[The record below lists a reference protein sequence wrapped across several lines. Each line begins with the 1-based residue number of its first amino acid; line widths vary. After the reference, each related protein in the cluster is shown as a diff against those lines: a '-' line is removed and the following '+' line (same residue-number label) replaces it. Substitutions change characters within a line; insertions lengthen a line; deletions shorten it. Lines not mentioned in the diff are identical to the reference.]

1 MSAGKRPYKR
11 RQFYVKK
18 GFQFRFIVKFCILVF
33 LGTLFST
40 GLLFFFSQGT
50 LTSSFHDSRLVI
62 ETTALAVLPA
72 VLYTNL
78 ITLIL
83 ITVGT
88 VVVTLFISHK
98 IAGPLFRFEQELKEI
113 AEGDLTTSIRLREKD
128 QISDVA
134 EGLNRT
140 VAALRAKVLS
150 IQSDVKHLLELT
162 PEQNKPE
169 TMGEGLKKLHD
180 KIGCLF
186 KT

>member
-1 MSAGKRPYKR
+1 MSAAKHPYKR

-18 GFQFRFIVKFCILVF
+18 GFQFRFILKFCILVA
-33 LGTLFST
+33 LGILFST
-40 GLLFFFSQGT
+40 GLLLFFSQGT
-50 LTSSFHDSRLVI
+50 LTSSFQDSRLVI
-62 ETTALAVLPA
+62 ETTSTAVLPA

-98 IAGPLFRFEQELKEI
+98 IAGPLFRFEQELKRI
-113 AEGDLTTSIRLREKD
+113 AEGDLTTKIRLRKRD

-134 EGLNRT
+134 ESLNGA
-140 VAALRAKVLS
+140 VSALREKVLT
-150 IQSDVKHLLELT
+150 IQSDIEQLLELP
-162 PEQNKPE
+162 PEQSKPE
-169 TMGEGLKKLHD
+169 TIAEGLKQLQH
-180 KIGCLF
+180 KIGSLF

>member
-1 MSAGKRPYKR
+1 MSAGKHPYKR

-18 GFQFRFIVKFCILVF
+18 GFQFRFILKFCILVS
-33 LGTLFST
+33 LGILFST
-40 GLLFFFSQGT
+40 GLFLFFSRGT

-62 ETTALAVLPA
+62 ENTALAVLPA

-88 VVVTLFISHK
+88 IVVTLFISHK
-98 IAGPLFRFEQELKEI
+98 IAGPLFRFEKELKRI
-113 AEGDLTTSIRLREKD
+113 AEGDLTTNIRLREKD

-134 EGLNRT
+134 ESLNRA
-140 VAALRAKVLS
+140 VSALREKILI
-150 IQSDVKHLLELT
+150 IQSDVEHLLES
-162 PEQNKPE
+162 PSEQSKSE
-169 TMGEGLKKLHD
+169 AVVEGLKQLHH
-180 KIGCLF
+180 KIGSLF